1 MLFKQ
6 IYEEKLSQYAY
17 LIGCQETGE
26 AFIIDPL
33 RDIDQYFYLAEK
45 HGMQIVGAADTH
57 IHADFLSGLHEFAE
71 NGVMVYASDEGDEDW
86 KYEWLKDGNY
96 RKMLLKDGNIIH
108 VGNILIQAMH
118 CPGHTPEHLSY
129 IITDGKVADEPVGLA
144 SGDFVFVGD
153 VGRPDLLE
161 TAAGKAGAMRPSAQ
175 RLYRSL
181 DRFCALPDYLQLW
194 PGHGAGSACGKA
206 LGAVPASTVGYEMRH
221 NAAIIAAES
230 ETGFVDFI
238 LDGQPEPPLYFSR
251 MKRDNRKGPEILGK
265 LPKPQPV
272 KAAQLDRWLKE
283 QKPVMIDTRPIEEY
297 VGGHLAG
304 SLCIPLD
311 KQFNTVAGSYINPD
325 EPIFL
330 IIDER
335 KTEEAVRDLIRVGL
349 DRIVGYLSL
358 EEFNQYQNQHELE
371 TSDMRLFDGVKDVVR
386 NDNYAVID
394 VRKSTEYAEGHID
407 GAIQISH
414 VRLPDQIDKLPE
426 DKILLVHCAAGGR
439 AASASSWL
447 QRQGYPVVYINDVF
461 ENSPG
466 TLRVREQR

>member
-33 RDIDQYFYLAEK
+33 RDIDQYFDLAEK

-57 IHADFLSGLHEFAE
+57 IHADFLSGLRAFAE
-71 NGVMVYASDEGDEDW
+71 NDVMVYASDEGDTDW
-86 KYEWLKDGNY
+86 KYEWLIDGNY
-96 RKMLLKDGNIIH
+96 RKMLLKDGDIIR

-118 CPGHTPEHLSY
+118 TPGHTPEHLSY
-129 IITDGKVADEPVGLA
+129 IITDGKVAAEPLGLA

-161 TAAGKAGAMRPSAQ
+161 TAAGKKGAMKPSAQ

-181 DRFCALPDYLQLW
+181 DRFRTLPDYLQLW

-238 LDGQPEPPLYFSR
+238 LDGQPEPPLYFAR
-251 MKRDNRKGPEILGK
+251 MKRDNRKGPDILGK

-272 KAAQLDRWLKE
+272 TAAQLDSWLKE
-283 QKPVMIDTRPIEEY
+283 QKPVVIDTRPIEDY
-297 VGGHLAG
+297 IGGHLAG

-311 KQFNTVAGSYINPD
+311 KQFNTVAGSYVDPD
-325 EPIFL
+325 DPIFL
-330 IIDER
+330 VIDEQ

-349 DRIVGYLSL
+349 DRVMGYLSL
-358 EEFNQYQNQHELE
+358 EEFKRYQTGHDLK
-371 TSDMRLFDGVKDVVR
+371 TTDMRLFEGVEGVVN

-394 VRKSTEYAEGHID
+394 VRKATEYAEAHID

-414 VRLPDQIDKLPE
+414 VRLPDHIDKIPGN
-426 DKILLVHCAAGGR
+426 KVLLVHCAAGGR

-447 QRQGYPVVYINDVF
+447 QRQGYRVVYINDVF
-461 ENSPG
+461 ENSPVA
-466 TLRVREQR
+466 LRV